1 MMTTNWIV
9 HWLVVGR
16 VPSRGGRLTISH
28 TQGIRPL
35 RAAGLQLGL
44 LVVLVLPFVA
54 HAKLN
59 VVATTPELAAIA
71 REIGGDRVEVT
82 ALCKNTEDAHFVQA
96 KPSFI
101 VKLNRADALI
111 EGGAELELGWL
122 PALLDSARNTRIH
135 TGAPGR
141 VACAE
146 GVAML
151 EVPAALD
158 RSKGDLH
165 AAGNPHFMM
174 DPINARI
181 VASHIAN
188 AFCKLDET
196 ACATF
201 RENLAKFHGR
211 LDAKLKEWE
220 AAMTP
225 HRGKRVVAYHN
236 SWPYFAQR
244 FGVKIDL
251 FLEPKPGI
259 PPTPASLARV
269 IATMKAENVRVI
281 LCEPHLN
288 HKTAETVAKDTGA
301 TLVEFTQYPGGVK
314 GTDGGYIELMDYL
327 VHSLAGKL

>member
-1 MMTTNWIV
+1 MMLKPI
-9 HWLVVGR
+9 GC
-16 VPSRGGRLTISH
+16 SRTSGKRGCILLLAIL
-28 TQGIRPL
+28 IPL
-35 RAAGLQLGL
+35 
-44 LVVLVLPFVA
+44 VA

-59 VVATTPELAAIA
+59 VVATTPDLAAIA
-71 REIGGDRVEVT
+71 REIGGDRAEVT
-82 ALCKNTEDAHFVQA
+82 ALCKPTEDAHFVQA

-101 VKLNRADALI
+101 VKLNRADALV
-111 EGGAELELGWL
+111 EGGADLEMGWL

-135 TGAPGR
+135 PGAPGR

-151 EVPAALD
+151 EVPTALD

-165 AAGNPHFMM
+165 AAGNPHFLM
-174 DPINARI
+174 DPLNARI
-181 VASHIAN
+181 VASHIAD
-188 AFCKLDET
+188 AFCKLDDT

-201 RENLAKFHGR
+201 RANLTKFQEQ
-211 LDAKLKEWE
+211 LDARLREWE
-220 AAMTP
+220 AVMAP

-244 FGVKIDL
+244 FGVRIDL

-259 PPTPASLARV
+259 PPTPASLAQV
-269 IATMKAENVRVI
+269 IATMKEENVRVI

-314 GTDGGYIELMDYL
+314 GTEAGYIELMDYL
-327 VHSLAGKL
+327 VTTLAKAL